1 MDYLDELENQS
12 VYIIRE
18 AYKNF
23 RDLALLWSIGKDST
37 VLLWLMKKAFLGKC
51 PVPLLHIDTTFKIP
65 EMIEYRDRIVQK
77 EGLNLLVHTN
87 EEAIKAGMNHEKGRM
102 ECCKALKTDAL
113 KQAQEKF
120 KLEGLFLG
128 IRGDEEGSRSKERVF
143 SVRGNDSKW
152 DYKNQAPELWDQ
164 YQTSCEP
171 GTHVRINP
179 LLHWREIDVWKYT
192 RVDAITT
199 ISIVEFCRINEDAK
213 ESDFYYPQYFQQIE
227 KEKPMALIQTVD
239 PEKAEGQVKEV
250 FDTLQEAIGMIPA
263 PMQLASASPELLNL
277 QWQSLQYYS
286 QHPTLGFGLLSTI
299 S

>member
-179 LLHWREIDVWKYT
+179 LLHWREIDVWKYIQ
-192 RVDAITT
+192 RENIPLIDLY
-199 ISIVEFCRINEDAK
+199 FAK
-213 ESDFYYPQYFQQIE
+213 DGKRYRSLGCYPCTSPVESDADTIE
-227 KEKPMALIQTVD
+227 KIIEELENSKDSERLGRAQDQESEYSMQKLR
-239 PEKAEGQVKEV
+239 AEGY
-250 FDTLQEAIGMIPA
+250 M
-263 PMQLASASPELLNL
+263 
-277 QWQSLQYYS
+277 
-286 QHPTLGFGLLSTI
+286 
-299 S
+299 